1 MQAGA
6 ADQVPLDQ
14 AHAQAQ
20 LRRPQRT
27 GVTAAARA
35 EHQQIERPSHAAILP
50 AAVPPSFSSSGHT
63 WDMGW
68 FRRAATKVRKGGR
81 YAVQTRSVDDA
92 VTTHLSQFAASRRG
106 VEAFVEPKTSVTETT
121 LLLVAFDGEWTRRVV
136 PSPEWAHAFAEH
148 LQIPG
153 YDAAV
158 VGYPQRMRDYNS
170 RNKKHP
176 DLR

>member
-1 MQAGA
+1 MGW
-6 ADQVPLDQ
+6 
-14 AHAQAQ
+14 
-20 LRRPQRT
+20 LRR
-27 GVTAAARA
+27 TATRC
-35 EHQQIERPSHAAILP
+35 EK
-50 AAVPPSFSSSGHT
+50 V
-63 WDMGW
+63 
-68 FRRAATKVRKGGR
+68 AATPS
-81 YAVQTRSVDDA
+81 QTRSVDDA
-92 VTTHLSQFAASRRG
+92 VTAHLSQFAATRRG
-106 VEAFVEPKTSVTETT
+106 VEAFVEPKTAVTETT

>member
-1 MQAGA
+1 MGW
-6 ADQVPLDQ
+6 
-14 AHAQAQ
+14 
-20 LRRPQRT
+20 LRR
-27 GVTAAARA
+27 TATRVK
-35 EHQQIERPSHAAILP
+35 RGRGHA
-50 AAVPPSFSSSGHT
+50 SRS
-63 WDMGW
+63 
-68 FRRAATKVRKGGR
+68 
-81 YAVQTRSVDDA
+81 RSVDDA
-92 VTTHLSQFAASRRG
+92 VTAHLTQFTQSRRG

-158 VGYPQRMRDYNS
+158 VGYPQRMRDYNT